1 MEVSGHCLQPLP
13 WSEGQENPGPSC
25 PGATVPTSGP
35 VEAEF
40 QPGSGWPRTWPRS
53 PAFGRGVT
61 AFCRLHKHSHSS
73 LLFWHLVL
81 CTVPIS
87 SDIKVSLLRTSVLWT
102 ESPFPQPNILFWEG
116 GFPPR
121 QSTLPS
127 SFHPAGPTKRDL
139 NPGSRGQSEKEG
151 NMSRTHPPPHLPR
164 TLRSWGT
171 DPRDL
176 GQGGGRTPY

>member
-1 MEVSGHCLQPLP
+1 MEVSGHCLQPPP
-13 WSEGQENPGPSC
+13 WSEGQENPGPSSR
-25 PGATVPTSGP
+25 GPTSGP

-40 QPGSGWPRTWPRS
+40 QLGSGLPRAWPCS

-73 LLFWHLVL
+73 LLFWHLVS

-102 ESPFPQPNILFWEG
+102 ELLFPQPNVLFWEG

-121 QSTLPS
+121 QSTLRS
-127 SFHPAGPTKRDL
+127 SFHPYAPARKDL
-139 NPGSRGQSEKEG
+139 NPGSRCQSEKEG
-151 NMSRTHPPPHLPR
+151 SMSRTHPPR
-164 TLRSWGT
+164 ILRSPGI
-171 DPRDL
+171 
-176 GQGGGRTPY
+176 